1 MNKVLITINDIN
13 DIDKL
18 KELGIEAFVFPL
30 KDFCVGIPNTFSVE
44 EISKLNINSYLL
56 LNRILDNDSIDKFK
70 KIINKLDNIKGII
83 FDDLGLIPIIKDL
96 NIVKILYLSHF
107 NSNIESIKIYLD
119 YVDSV
124 FISTDIKESEI
135 AYITKNIPN
144 KLTLF
149 VLGYIKAMYSRRLL
163 IDNYAKFHH
172 IKKDNP
178 IIIDNTNHQFLV
190 YENEYGTI
198 LYHKPIFNGLSLMQY
213 PCKYYFINSTFL
225 SLDDIIKLINNNSN
239 LDSDRAFLDKETIY
253 KLKGDN
259 ND

>member
-1 MNKVLITINDIN
+1 MIYIILILLAAVLA
-13 DIDKL
+13 
-18 KELGIEAFVFPL
+18 E
-30 KDFCVGIPNTFSVE
+30 
-44 EISKLNINSYLL
+44 
-56 LNRILDNDSIDKFK
+56 
-70 KIINKLDNIKGII
+70 
-83 FDDLGLIPIIKDL
+83 
-96 NIVKILYLSHF
+96 
-107 NSNIESIKIYLD
+107 
-119 YVDSV
+119 
-124 FISTDIKESEI
+124 

-172 IKKDNP
+172 IEKDNP

-213 PCKYYFINSTFL
+213 PCKYYFINSAFL
-225 SLDDIIKLINNNSN
+225 SLDDITKLINNNSN